1 MPVGVGIL
9 IYKQSR
15 YTVHTFTGCFRND
28 IIPKANTVLIYNRVV
43 QQVWETA
50 KCTYQQVMSSK
61 LIGAFTFFTL
71 RNFKYISQSN
81 IVQFESLLLKVFLM
95 VILYEY
101 DVLLSIFMLV
111 YTLINSQ
118 VIVTLIYSLLYNYCK
133 STHADLICGPVL
145 HVNNLRPMR
154 NMT

>member
-15 YTVHTFTGCFRND
+15 YTVHTFRND
-28 IIPKANTVLIYNRVV
+28 IIPKAFTVLIYNRVV

-50 KCTYQQVMSSK
+50 TCTYQQIMSSK
-61 LIGAFTFFTL
+61 LIGAFTFLTF

-81 IVQFESLLLKVFLM
+81 IVQFESLLKFFLM

>member
-15 YTVHTFTGCFRND
+15 YTVHTFRNN
-28 IIPKANTVLIYNRVV
+28 IIPRAITVLIYNRVV

-50 KCTYQQVMSSK
+50 TCTYQQVMSSK
-61 LIGAFTFFTL
+61 LIGAFTFLTF

-81 IVQFESLLLKVFLM
+81 IVQFESFFLM

-101 DVLLSIFMLV
+101 DVLLSILMLV
-111 YTLINSQ
+111 YTLIYSQ
-118 VIVTLIYSLLYNYCK
+118 VIVTLLYSLLYNHCK

>member
-15 YTVHTFTGCFRND
+15 YTVHTFRND
-28 IIPKANTVLIYNRVV
+28 IIPKAFTVLIYNRVV

-50 KCTYQQVMSSK
+50 TCTYQQIMSSK
-61 LIGAFTFFTL
+61 LIGAFTFLTF

-81 IVQFESLLLKVFLM
+81 IVQFESLLKFFLM

-101 DVLLSIFMLV
+101 DVLLSILMLV
-111 YTLINSQ
+111 YTLIYSQ
-118 VIVTLIYSLLYNYCK
+118 VIVTLLYSLLYNHCK

-145 HVNNLRPMR
+145 HVNNLKPMR

>member
-15 YTVHTFTGCFRND
+15 YTVHTFRND
-28 IIPKANTVLIYNRVV
+28 IIPKAFTVLIYNRVV
-43 QQVWETA
+43 QQVWEAAT
-50 KCTYQQVMSSK
+50 CTYQQVMSSK
-61 LIGAFTFFTL
+61 LIGAFTFLTF

-81 IVQFESLLLKVFLM
+81 IVQFESLLKFFLM

-101 DVLLSIFMLV
+101 DVLLSILMLV
-111 YTLINSQ
+111 YTLTNSQ
-118 VIVTLIYSLLYNYCK
+118 VIVTLLYSLLYNHCK

>member
-1 MPVGVGIL
+1 MPVGVGIF

-15 YTVHTFTGCFRND
+15 YTVHTFRND
-28 IIPKANTVLIYNRVV
+28 IIPKAFTVLIYNRVV

-50 KCTYQQVMSSK
+50 TCTYQQIMSSK
-61 LIGAFTFFTL
+61 LIGAFTFLTF

-81 IVQFESLLLKVFLM
+81 IVQFESLLKFFLM
-95 VILYEY
+95 VFLYEY
-101 DVLLSIFMLV
+101 DVLLSILMLV

-118 VIVTLIYSLLYNYCK
+118 VIVTLLYSLLYNHCK
-133 STHADLICGPVL
+133 STPADLICGPVL

>member
-1 MPVGVGIL
+1 MPVGVGIF

-15 YTVHTFTGCFRND
+15 YTVHTFRND
-28 IIPKANTVLIYNRVV
+28 IIPKAFTVLIYNRVV

-50 KCTYQQVMSSK
+50 TCTYQQVMSSK
-61 LIGAFTFFTL
+61 LIGAFTFLTF

-81 IVQFESLLLKVFLM
+81 IVQFESLLKFFLM

-101 DVLLSIFMLV
+101 DILLSILMLV
-111 YTLINSQ
+111 YTLIYSQ
-118 VIVTLIYSLLYNYCK
+118 VIVTLLYSLLYNHCK
-133 STHADLICGPVL
+133 LTPADLICGPVL

>member
-1 MPVGVGIL
+1 MPVGVGIF

-15 YTVHTFTGCFRND
+15 YTVHTFRNN
-28 IIPKANTVLIYNRVV
+28 IIPRAITVLIYNRVV

-61 LIGAFTFFTL
+61 LIGAFTFLTF
-71 RNFKYISQSN
+71 RNFKYISQSK
-81 IVQFESLLLKVFLM
+81 IVQFESLLRFFLM

-101 DVLLSIFMLV
+101 DVLLSILMLV
-111 YTLINSQ
+111 YTLIYSQ
-118 VIVTLIYSLLYNYCK
+118 VIVTLLYSLLYNHCK
-133 STHADLICGPVL
+133 STYADLICGPVL

>member
-1 MPVGVGIL
+1 MPVGLGIF

-15 YTVHTFTGCFRND
+15 YTVHTFRND
-28 IIPKANTVLIYNRVV
+28 IIPKAFTVLIYNRVV

-50 KCTYQQVMSSK
+50 TCTYQQIMSSK
-61 LIGAFTFFTL
+61 LIGAFTFLTF

-81 IVQFESLLLKVFLM
+81 IVQFESLLKFFLM

-101 DVLLSIFMLV
+101 DVLLSILMLV
-111 YTLINSQ
+111 YTLTNSQ
-118 VIVTLIYSLLYNYCK
+118 VIVTLLYSLLYNHCK